1 MRKYENFFILIFILT
16 VCILYSQDLI
26 QKKGKTYLVIVAL
39 DNYKNRLPIQGHVK
53 DAIDLKWNI
62 YSKYDI
68 DEIVEL
74 YNIDAT
80 YCKY

>member
-1 MRKYENFFILIFILT
+1 MVLI
-16 VCILYSQDLI
+16 
-26 QKKGKTYLVIVAL
+26 AL

-62 YSKYDI
+62 YSKYEI

-74 YNIDAT
+74 YNIDANYANIDNLT
-80 YCKY
+80 FIDRFICTCLCSGIHHEQI